1 MPEEFFDY
9 VRGASDVIPEG
20 YAEAG
25 LRAYRHLVFLGVSQL
40 LAAHY
45 PALREQLSN
54 EEWQLL
60 LANFIRNSA
69 WTSNFYGDLV
79 PAFMSYIDHESGQ

>member
-45 PALREQLSN
+45 RPCVNNCRMSN
-54 EEWQLL
+54 G
-60 LANFIRNSA
+60 NSCSP
-69 WTSNFYGDLV
+69 TSSETLPGH
-79 PAFMSYIDHESGQ
+79 PIFMAIWCRPS